1 MGVVFTVVHYE
12 EHLYPGY
19 PGSQAALLVQIPA
32 GQLCIGE
39 P

>member
-1 MGVVFTVVHYE
+1 MESH
-12 EHLYPGY
+12 HPGY
-19 PGSQAALLVQIPA
+19 PGSQAALLVQILA